1 MGILSESA
9 VADEPKDLLLSLVT
23 CTKRPVGSRLRP
35 GDTDLPPSNLR
46 GAKKSPARQP
56 LGGL

>member
-35 GDTDLPPSNLR
+35 GDTDLPPSNL
-46 GAKKSPARQP
+46 
-56 LGGL
+56 